1 MKNYSNNFEKFGIYL
16 AKIHFDD
23 KPNIYKIR
31 PVVVLD
37 EEKSIVLVLKVTSKV
52 NQTRFL
58 SYYLENWANYG
69 LNVPSSVIIDFV
81 YEVKM
86 NDIYRDKYLGKLNEK
101 DSTNILILLLNQ
113 VLQK

>member
-16 AKIHFDD
+16 AKVHFDD
-23 KPNIYKIR
+23 KPNVYKIR

-37 EEKSIVLVLKVTSKV
+37 VEKSIVLVLKVTSKV

-58 SYYLENWANYG
+58 SYYLENWAACG
-69 LNVPSSVIIDFV
+69 LNAPSSVIVSLV

-86 NDIYRDKYLGKLNEK
+86 SDIYHDKFIGRLNEK
-101 DSTNILILLLNQ
+101 DSNNILALLLSQ
-113 VLQK
+113 VYQ